1 MEVELEVLRYG
12 GLDLKHVCACLC
24 LCRYG
29 GLDLKPPNPQT
40 A

>member
-1 MEVELEVLRYG
+1 MEVEVQVLRSA

-24 LCRYG
+24 LCGYG
-29 GLDLKPPNPQT
+29 GLDLKQRIWR